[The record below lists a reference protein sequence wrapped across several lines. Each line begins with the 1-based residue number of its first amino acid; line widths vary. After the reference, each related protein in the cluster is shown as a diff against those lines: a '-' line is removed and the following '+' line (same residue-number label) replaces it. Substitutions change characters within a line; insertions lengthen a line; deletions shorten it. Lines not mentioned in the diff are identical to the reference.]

1 MSRGAAHMLGKW
13 GERFVCDYLRD
24 RNWRIK
30 AVNYRCRLGELDII
44 AEKGIYIAFVEV
56 KLRKGDR
63 FGLPREAVTYEKQ
76 RKLRA
81 TAELYLQEHP
91 SLRQPRFD
99 VAEVYAPNGANKAD
113 AKITYIENAF

>member
-1 MSRGAAHMLGKW
+1 MLGRW
-13 GERFVCDYLRD
+13 GERLVCDYLRE
-24 RNWRIK
+24 RNWRIRE
-30 AVNYRCRLGELDII
+30 VNYRCRFGELDII

-56 KLRKGDR
+56 KMRKNDR
-63 FGLPREAVTYEKQ
+63 FGMPREAVTQEKQ

-91 SLRQPRFD
+91 TLRQPRFD

-113 AKITYIENAF
+113 TTITYIENAF

>member
-1 MSRGAAHMLGKW
+1 MSGGAAHVLGKW
-13 GERFVCDYLRD
+13 GERFVCDYLRE

-30 AVNYRCRLGELDII
+30 DVNYRCRLGELDIV
-44 AEKGIYIAFVEV
+44 AEKGSYIVFVEV
-56 KLRKGDR
+56 KLRKGNR
-63 FGLPREAVTYEKQ
+63 FGLPREAVTQEKQ

-99 VAEVYAPNGANKAD
+99 VAEVYAPTGANKFD
-113 AKITYIENAF
+113 VTITYIENAF